1 MKDTTEI
8 IKEKM
13 TPEEFEKAQSSG
25 LVFKNKAEAE
35 AAAAKLEQEMYEMQL
50 EQQLYFEAD
59 LIWNKLE
66 KQWREEELAAMSK
79 EEKTVFL
86 EKEHRR
92 NMPENVYWSA
102 MLGEMLRQA
111 EIKKR
116 LKRQSDFL
124 LEEAKAKRL
133 KKIEDQLTMKPTTN

>member
-25 LVFKNKAEAE
+25 LVFKNKEEAE
-35 AAAAKLEQEMYEMQL
+35 AAAVKLQQEMYEMQL
-50 EQQLYFEAD
+50 EQQLYFEAN
-59 LIWNKLE
+59 LLWSKLE

-79 EEKTVFL
+79 EERTVFL
-86 EKEHRR
+86 DKEHRR